1 MGFNNTTDD
10 LMHHKAVTK
19 SNQITSRHLGL
30 CNLVPVFL
38 FSGNVL
44 LCEECRSALDNLPN
58 NLEFTYQED
67 AQNSQLVSIF
77 RRDAELW
84 SEYGHAENYKSSP
97 VSGRDDVLEIS
108 MSTSPR
114 HDDPDVQA
122 ILQRALQTERESELW
137 VWVDK
142 CFSSRQWAPGF
153 SVDEAVAR
161 ARELASA
168 DAARKRISAMPRRD
182 FVDGA
187 IAGTAAAV
195 ICFSDAIEHQGWAD
209 TTIDKFL
216 SVGEDSSGDLFG
228 DSAAD
233 WHPKI
238 YASYSLAWRIKS
250 GRDRSSERLELFRLI
265 MHPDDKISLAALSM
279 VAECWEHDARY
290 SWCGLNLG
298 LRLAQLVRRRMAFQ
312 LGNEEY
318 RQRELNNR
326 DAVMTAAYEEYLS
339 HGLFPS
345 LVIPKPSWVQV
356 SPQEES
362 ISCPGQNDEEE
373 WQISDDLWDG
383 KYAASVLQR
392 FPVVAVMA
400 STCRTLFVNATE
412 SFIHWTLD
420 TINPPRR
427 TDRSH
432 RHELPEIHLYEWLS
446 QLGWTVASVAAHLP
460 ADESMQKLLRP
471 ILAQPDVI
479 AIRLLTPFTQSLV
492 CDAVFDAQ
500 EIRDETLQLLHA
512 VLERTLETREFI
524 RSPHNDGR
532 MRGSDLQ
539 YLIKSLLFIVV
550 DNAPNYTRF
559 ANGNWKEIARVMP
572 LVDHFVRTA
581 GWHTCVAHSFILLC
595 QSCGAAYPAEIFAD
609 QIIAQLVDGCLPSAW
624 SHTII
629 PAAIAGLVQAH
640 AERQHPLPSTLG
652 RKLLQVLDALVDL
665 GDRRSAAMQQ
675 SEAFR
680 GIRNVV

>member
-1 MGFNNTTDD
+1 
-10 LMHHKAVTK
+10 
-19 SNQITSRHLGL
+19 
-30 CNLVPVFL
+30 
-38 FSGNVL
+38 
-44 LCEECRSALDNLPN
+44 
-58 NLEFTYQED
+58 
-67 AQNSQLVSIF
+67 
-77 RRDAELW
+77 
-84 SEYGHAENYKSSP
+84 
-97 VSGRDDVLEIS
+97 
-108 MSTSPR
+108 
-114 HDDPDVQA
+114 
-122 ILQRALQTERESELW
+122 
-137 VWVDK
+137 
-142 CFSSRQWAPGF
+142 
-153 SVDEAVAR
+153 
-161 ARELASA
+161 
-168 DAARKRISAMPRRD
+168 
-182 FVDGA
+182 
-187 IAGTAAAV
+187 
-195 ICFSDAIEHQGWAD
+195 
-209 TTIDKFL
+209 
-216 SVGEDSSGDLFG
+216 
-228 DSAAD
+228 
-233 WHPKI
+233 
-238 YASYSLAWRIKS
+238 
-250 GRDRSSERLELFRLI
+250 
-265 MHPDDKISLAALSM
+265 
-279 VAECWEHDARY
+279 
-290 SWCGLNLG
+290 
-298 LRLAQLVRRRMAFQ
+298 
-312 LGNEEY
+312 
-318 RQRELNNR
+318 
-326 DAVMTAAYEEYLS
+326 
-339 HGLFPS
+339 
-345 LVIPKPSWVQV
+345 
-356 SPQEES
+356 
-362 ISCPGQNDEEE
+362 
-373 WQISDDLWDG
+373 
-383 KYAASVLQR
+383 
-392 FPVVAVMA
+392 
-400 STCRTLFVNATE
+400 
-412 SFIHWTLD
+412 
-420 TINPPRR
+420 
-427 TDRSH
+427 
-432 RHELPEIHLYEWLS
+432 
-446 QLGWTVASVAAHLP
+446 
-460 ADESMQKLLRP
+460 MQKLLRP